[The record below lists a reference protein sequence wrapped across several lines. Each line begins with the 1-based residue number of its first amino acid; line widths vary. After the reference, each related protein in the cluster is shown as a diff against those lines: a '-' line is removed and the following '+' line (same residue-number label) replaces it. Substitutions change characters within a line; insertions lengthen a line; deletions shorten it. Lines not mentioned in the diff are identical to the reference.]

1 MPAQPPVK
9 EPEEEMEAEGESQ
22 LPEANG
28 EVEEPRENEGT
39 RGGGAEE
46 TMEESTEERETDL
59 EDSDEEEEEEEEE
72 ESSEMDDEDCERR
85 RGECLDEM
93 MDLEKQ
99 FQELKEKLFRERLN
113 QVKVKLDEV
122 LTGKAG
128 EYREPLAAL
137 QNSMQIRTQVAGVYR
152 ELCLQ
157 VIKHKHECEVQG
169 ARQHL
174 ESERTLLFDAMKGEL
189 LEKIRRLEEDRQNID
204 LTSEWSDELRGK
216 KCKRKNLLGRS
227 EKKKKVAL
235 VSGPF
240 IVYMLRDIDIL
251 EDWTAIKKTF
261 LPLSKLL
268 IGYFKWDVAS
278 QFMTSA
284 SSTFPR
290 FSHSCLLSLRACL
303 SLASK
308 AALVSFSSS
317 SCRRIRAMSSWV
329 ASHCSLR
336 AADSVLSCTA
346 ATESCSLRS
355 RHCICILLASVRRDS
370 TLTATESHWSRDMS

>member
-1 MPAQPPVK
+1 
-9 EPEEEMEAEGESQ
+9 MEAEGESQ

-39 RGGGAEE
+39 RGAGAEE
-46 TMEESTEERETDL
+46 TMEESMEERETDS
-59 EDSDEEEEEEEEE
+59 EDSDEEEEEE

-128 EYREPLAAL
+128 EYRDPLAAL

-251 EDWTAIKKTF
+251 EDWTAIKK
-261 LPLSKLL
+261 
-268 IGYFKWDVAS
+268 A
-278 QFMTSA
+278 
-284 SSTFPR
+284 
-290 FSHSCLLSLRACL
+290 
-303 SLASK
+303 K
-308 AALVSFSSS
+308 AALSPLKKKVEK
-317 SCRRIRAMSSWV
+317 R
-329 ASHCSLR
+329 
-336 AADSVLSCTA
+336 
-346 ATESCSLRS
+346 
-355 RHCICILLASVRRDS
+355 
-370 TLTATESHWSRDMS
+370 

>member
-1 MPAQPPVK
+1 MPAQPAER
-9 EPEEEMEAEGESQ
+9 EPEEEMEADGESH

-28 EVEEPRENEGT
+28 ELEESKDDERT
-39 RGGGAEE
+39 GGGGGEE
-46 TMEESTEERETDL
+46 TMEESLEER
-59 EDSDEEEEEEEEE
+59 DSDMEESEEVEEEEEEEEE

-128 EYREPLAAL
+128 EYREPLAGL
-137 QNSMQIRTQVAGVYR
+137 QNNMQIRTQVAGVYR

-174 ESERTLLFDAMKGEL
+174 ESERSLLFDAMKAEL

-204 LTSEWSDELRGK
+204 LTSEWSDELRDK

-227 EKKKKVAL
+227 EKKKKLAL

-251 EDWTAIKKTF
+251 EDWTAIKKVRSQLAQLMNYNVF
-261 LPLSKLL
+261 LL
-268 IGYFKWDVAS
+268 
-278 QFMTSA
+278 
-284 SSTFPR
+284 
-290 FSHSCLLSLRACL
+290 
-303 SLASK
+303 
-308 AALVSFSSS
+308 
-317 SCRRIRAMSSWV
+317 
-329 ASHCSLR
+329 CSPF
-336 AADSVLSCTA
+336 C
-346 ATESCSLRS
+346 
-355 RHCICILLASVRRDS
+355 
-370 TLTATESHWSRDMS
+370 

>member
-1 MPAQPPVK
+1 MPTQPPVR
-9 EPEEEMEAEGESQ
+9 EPEEEMEAEGESP

-28 EVEEPRENEGT
+28 EVEEPREGE
-39 RGGGAEE
+39 GGGGEE
-46 TMEESTEERETDL
+46 TMEDSAEERESDL
-59 EDSDEEEEEEEEE
+59 EESEEEEEEEEE

-93 MDLEKQ
+93 LDLEKQ
-99 FQELKEKLFRERLN
+99 FQELKEKLFRERQN

-128 EYREPLAAL
+128 EYREPLTAL

-174 ESERTLLFDAMKGEL
+174 ESEKTLLFDAMKTEL
-189 LEKIRRLEEDRQNID
+189 LEKIRRLEEDRQNTD
-204 LTSEWSDELRGK
+204 LTSEWSDEIRNK
-216 KCKRKNLLGRS
+216 KCKRKNLLGHS

-251 EDWTAIKKTF
+251 EDWTAIKK
-261 LPLSKLL
+261 
-268 IGYFKWDVAS
+268 A
-278 QFMTSA
+278 
-284 SSTFPR
+284 
-290 FSHSCLLSLRACL
+290 
-303 SLASK
+303 K
-308 AALVSFSSS
+308 AALSPLKKKSEK
-317 SCRRIRAMSSWV
+317 R
-329 ASHCSLR
+329 
-336 AADSVLSCTA
+336 
-346 ATESCSLRS
+346 
-355 RHCICILLASVRRDS
+355 
-370 TLTATESHWSRDMS
+370 

>member
-1 MPAQPPVK
+1 
-9 EPEEEMEAEGESQ
+9 MEAEGESQ

-46 TMEESTEERETDL
+46 TMEESMEERETDL
-59 EDSDEEEEEEEEE
+59 EDSDEEEEEE

-128 EYREPLAAL
+128 EYRDPLAAL

-251 EDWTAIKKTF
+251 EDWTAIKK
-261 LPLSKLL
+261 
-268 IGYFKWDVAS
+268 A
-278 QFMTSA
+278 
-284 SSTFPR
+284 
-290 FSHSCLLSLRACL
+290 
-303 SLASK
+303 K
-308 AALVSFSSS
+308 AALSPLKKKVEK
-317 SCRRIRAMSSWV
+317 R
-329 ASHCSLR
+329 
-336 AADSVLSCTA
+336 
-346 ATESCSLRS
+346 
-355 RHCICILLASVRRDS
+355 
-370 TLTATESHWSRDMS
+370 

>member
-1 MPAQPPVK
+1 MPAQPPVRD
-9 EPEEEMEAEGESQ
+9 PEEEMEAEGESH

-28 EVEEPRENEGT
+28 EMEQIRDHDK
-39 RGGGAEE
+39 GGGEE
-46 TMEESTEERETDL
+46 TMEESTEERDSDL
-59 EDSDEEEEEEEEE
+59 EESEDDEEEEEEEEE

-93 MDLEKQ
+93 SDLEKQ

-157 VIKHKHECEVQG
+157 VIKHKHECELQG

-174 ESERTLLFDAMKGEL
+174 ESERTLLFDAMKSEL
-189 LEKIRRLEEDRQNID
+189 LEKIRRLEEDRQNVD

-216 KCKRKNLLGRS
+216 KCKRKNQLGRS
-227 EKKKKVAL
+227 ERKKKVTL

-251 EDWTAIKKTF
+251 EDWTAIKK
-261 LPLSKLL
+261 
-268 IGYFKWDVAS
+268 A
-278 QFMTSA
+278 
-284 SSTFPR
+284 
-290 FSHSCLLSLRACL
+290 
-303 SLASK
+303 K
-308 AALVSFSSS
+308 AALTPLKKKVEK
-317 SCRRIRAMSSWV
+317 R
-329 ASHCSLR
+329 
-336 AADSVLSCTA
+336 
-346 ATESCSLRS
+346 
-355 RHCICILLASVRRDS
+355 
-370 TLTATESHWSRDMS
+370 

>member
-1 MPAQPPVK
+1 MPAQPPVR

-28 EVEEPRENEGT
+28 EVVQTQENE
-39 RGGGAEE
+39 RGGEE
-46 TMEESTEERETDL
+46 TMEESTEDRETDL
-59 EDSDEEEEEEEEE
+59 DETEEEEEEEE

-93 MDLEKQ
+93 LDLEKQ

-157 VIKHKHECEVQG
+157 VIKHKHECELQG
-169 ARQHL
+169 AKQHL
-174 ESERTLLFDAMKGEL
+174 ESERTLLFDAMKSEL

-204 LTSEWSDELRGK
+204 LTSEWSDEMRGK

-227 EKKKKVAL
+227 DRKKKVAL

-251 EDWTAIKKTF
+251 EDWTAIKK
-261 LPLSKLL
+261 
-268 IGYFKWDVAS
+268 A
-278 QFMTSA
+278 
-284 SSTFPR
+284 
-290 FSHSCLLSLRACL
+290 
-303 SLASK
+303 K
-308 AALVSFSSS
+308 AALSPLKKKVEK
-317 SCRRIRAMSSWV
+317 R
-329 ASHCSLR
+329 
-336 AADSVLSCTA
+336 
-346 ATESCSLRS
+346 
-355 RHCICILLASVRRDS
+355 
-370 TLTATESHWSRDMS
+370 

>member
-1 MPAQPPVK
+1 MPAQPPVR

-28 EVEEPRENEGT
+28 EVEQPRDNE
-39 RGGGAEE
+39 RGGEE
-46 TMEESTEERETDL
+46 TMEESTEER
-59 EDSDEEEEEEEEE
+59 DSDLDETEEEEEEE

-93 MDLEKQ
+93 LDLEKQ

-137 QNSMQIRTQVAGVYR
+137 QNSMQIRTQVAGVYK

-157 VIKHKHECEVQG
+157 VIKHKYECELQG

-174 ESERTLLFDAMKGEL
+174 ESEQTLLFDAMKTEL

-204 LTSEWSDELRGK
+204 LTSEWSDEIKSK

-227 EKKKKVAL
+227 ERKKKVAL

-251 EDWTAIKKTF
+251 EDWTAIKK
-261 LPLSKLL
+261 
-268 IGYFKWDVAS
+268 A
-278 QFMTSA
+278 
-284 SSTFPR
+284 
-290 FSHSCLLSLRACL
+290 
-303 SLASK
+303 K
-308 AALVSFSSS
+308 AALLPLKKKVEK
-317 SCRRIRAMSSWV
+317 R
-329 ASHCSLR
+329 
-336 AADSVLSCTA
+336 
-346 ATESCSLRS
+346 
-355 RHCICILLASVRRDS
+355 
-370 TLTATESHWSRDMS
+370 

>member
-1 MPAQPPVK
+1 MNPIITGSGAAESGKKNNRTEGGGMPAQPPVR

-28 EVEEPRENEGT
+28 EVEEPRENEE
-39 RGGGAEE
+39 RGGGGGEE
-46 TMEESTEERETDL
+46 TMEESTEERDSDL
-59 EDSDEEEEEEEEE
+59 EETEEEEEEEEEE

-93 MDLEKQ
+93 LDLEKQ
-99 FQELKEKLFRERLN
+99 FQDLKEKLFRERLN

-128 EYREPLAAL
+128 EYREPLASL

-157 VIKHKHECEVQG
+157 VIKHKYECEVQG

-174 ESERTLLFDAMKGEL
+174 ESEQTLLFDAMKTEL

-204 LTSEWSDELRGK
+204 LTSEWSDEMRGK
-216 KCKRKNLLGRS
+216 KCKKKNLFGRS
-227 EKKKKVAL
+227 ERKKKVAL

-251 EDWTAIKKTF
+251 EDWTAIKK
-261 LPLSKLL
+261 
-268 IGYFKWDVAS
+268 A
-278 QFMTSA
+278 
-284 SSTFPR
+284 
-290 FSHSCLLSLRACL
+290 
-303 SLASK
+303 K
-308 AALVSFSSS
+308 AALSPLKKKV
-317 SCRRIRAMSSWV
+317 
-329 ASHCSLR
+329 
-336 AADSVLSCTA
+336 
-346 ATESCSLRS
+346 EKQ
-355 RHCICILLASVRRDS
+355 
-370 TLTATESHWSRDMS
+370 